1 MLSGQYLFRM
11 NDKTTHK
18 HTDNNRTR
26 KPDFSPLLT
35 QDVECTL
42 RRRLGALFRGVPGAG
57 ARQEEVPR
65 EVRMSQQ
72 PRVRK
77 RKAAAARHQQRR
89 QRDRRGEEDA
99 GSEEEE
105 EDVGSEEEEENHDPR
120 GSPPHKRHEADRIRE
135 QFRGKQLPDANRRW
149 VVLPSWSKDALE
161 EGNRDVLAANE
172 RAQAMTEQRWRPGL
186 AITVEVSAWLAPQ
199 SSSAA
204 ATSLPL
210 TLTSSRRRTA
220 HRQGC
225 RRSLLRAGLA
235 PWASSFL
242 SRSLSCLVVQGAPV
256 PPFPFSTSPS
266 CLACPPTTQPGNS
279 PRRRLLL
286 HVERPAL
293 SALSPSFPTRSTQV
307 HNTAHVHLYRTR
319 KVGISKKNNERKW
332 IFFLDQR
339 RAKEFRSG
347 SVLKSI

>member
-77 RKAAAARHQQRR
+77 RKNAAARHQQLQGRG
-89 QRDRRGEEDA
+89 QRGEEDA

-105 EDVGSEEEEENHDPR
+105 ENHDPR
-120 GSPPHKRHEADRIRE
+120 SSPPHKRHEADRTRE
-135 QFRGKQLPDANRRW
+135 QYQGKQLPDANRRW

-172 RAQAMTEQRWRPGL
+172 RAQAMAEAAMEARARDHRGGVCMAGTSEQQRQHHPCLAPHQHRHHHHDHQQQQQQQDYQQTRMPQVLAQSWPGPTGLAVSQPQPQPPGGGEHTGDPPRFQRITFMPGL
-186 AITVEVSAWLAPQ
+186 PPNHPSRQQTAPAPP
-199 SSSAA
+199 AA
-204 ATSLPL
+204 L
-210 TLTSSRRRTA
+210 
-220 HRQGC
+220 
-225 RRSLLRAGLA
+225 
-235 PWASSFL
+235 
-242 SRSLSCLVVQGAPV
+242 
-256 PPFPFSTSPS
+256 
-266 CLACPPTTQPGNS
+266 
-279 PRRRLLL
+279 
-286 HVERPAL
+286 
-293 SALSPSFPTRSTQV
+293 
-307 HNTAHVHLYRTR
+307 
-319 KVGISKKNNERKW
+319 
-332 IFFLDQR
+332 
-339 RAKEFRSG
+339 
-347 SVLKSI
+347 